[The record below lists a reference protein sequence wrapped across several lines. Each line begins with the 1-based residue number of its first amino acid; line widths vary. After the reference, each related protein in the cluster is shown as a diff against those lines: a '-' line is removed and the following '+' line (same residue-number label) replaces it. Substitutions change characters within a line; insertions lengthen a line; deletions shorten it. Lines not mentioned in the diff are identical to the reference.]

1 MRKEYCSA
9 AAGTELLSD
18 MVITGPGQWWYWG
31 QARLFWRSYFYTW
44 PAVAR
49 VETSAA
55 EQTKYLF
62 MTADT
67 LY

>member
-18 MVITGPGQWWYWG
+18 MVDTGQWWCWDKS
-31 QARLFWRSYFYTW
+31 RLVWRSYFYTW

-55 EQTKYLF
+55 EQTKYL
-62 MTADT
+62 
-67 LY
+67 L